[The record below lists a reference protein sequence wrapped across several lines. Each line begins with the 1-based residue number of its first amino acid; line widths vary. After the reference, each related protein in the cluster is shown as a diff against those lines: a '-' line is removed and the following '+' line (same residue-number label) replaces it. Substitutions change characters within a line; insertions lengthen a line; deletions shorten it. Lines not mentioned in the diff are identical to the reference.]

1 MAEYIVNEVGSPIMS
16 FPSKILTGDTLV
28 FNTTNDEERY
38 KYEGTM
44 LTYTF
49 PFDCEVIL
57 EAAGARGGKGNQ
69 CTDDQVGK
77 GAVLKGTFTFSTG
90 DTLLM
95 CIGQAGTDFQGSYS
109 DGTSGAGG
117 GGTFITK
124 KTTGERG
131 DIYNGS
137 GVGNG
142 WRVDPLII
150 SAGGSGGR
158 DVGYSG
164 AGTVLHGL
172 ATTEDYRGISIQCGG
187 GYSTSYS
194 DTVVS
199 GRSFL
204 EGGQGATGNYTRQST
219 SYAGF
224 GGGGENSDD
233 GYGGAGGGW
242 YGGTVTKP
250 ACSYISNE
258 AKDVVRLSGQNFGE
272 GYFKITFLTSP
283 RTVSARCKING
294 RVKQVKSMKIKT
306 NGTWKEVL
314 ELKSKINGVWK

>member
-1 MAEYIVNEVGSPIMS
+1 MAEYIVNGVGSPIMNL
-16 FPSKILTGDTLV
+16 PSKILTGDTLV
-28 FNTTNDEERY
+28 FNITNNEEIY

-49 PFDCEVIL
+49 PFGCEVIL

-77 GAVLKGTFTFSTG
+77 GAVLKGTFTFLTG

-95 CIGQAGTDFQGSYS
+95 CIGQAGTDFKGSYS

-124 KTTGERG
+124 KTTAERG
-131 DIYNGS
+131 NTYEGS

-142 WRVDPLII
+142 WKVEPLIV
-150 SAGGSGGR
+150 SAGGNGGR
-158 DVGYSG
+158 DVGFSG
-164 AGTVLHGL
+164 AGTVFHGL
-172 ATTEDYRGISIQCGG
+172 ATTESYGQEMSRSGG
-187 GYSTSYS
+187 GYSTCFF
-194 DTVVS
+194 DTASS

-204 EGGQGATGNYTRQST
+204 QGGQGATGNYTRQST

-224 GGGGENSDD
+224 GGGGKNDDD
-233 GYGGAGGGW
+233 GYGGGGGGW
-242 YGGTVTKP
+242 YGGLTTKSS
-250 ACSYISNE
+250 CSYISDE
-258 AKDVVRLSGQNFGE
+258 AKDIERLSGENFGE

-283 RTVSARCKING
+283 HTISARCKING

-306 NGTWKEVL
+306 GGTWKEVL